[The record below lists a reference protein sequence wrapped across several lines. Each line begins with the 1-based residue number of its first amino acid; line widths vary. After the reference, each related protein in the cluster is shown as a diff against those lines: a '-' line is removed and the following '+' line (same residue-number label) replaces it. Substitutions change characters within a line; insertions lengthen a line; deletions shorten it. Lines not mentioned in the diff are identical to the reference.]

1 MELKKVVV
9 ADDNP
14 AVLRQFVSL
23 LESEFDVVATADN
36 GQLALEC
43 IQRYQPDIA
52 VLDLEM
58 PILNGI
64 AVTRELMKLGQDPA
78 VVICS
83 VESDPEVIEAA
94 QQAGALG
101 YVFKRR
107 MTKDLIIAV
116 RSAARGE
123 PFVSSSSSSPG
134 DILSHE

>member
-14 AVLRQFVSL
+14 AVLRQLVSL
-23 LESEFDVVATADN
+23 LEAEFDVVATADN

-64 AVTRELMKLGQDPA
+64 AVTRELMKVGLDPA

-83 VESDPEVIEAA
+83 VESAPEVIEAA

-107 MTKDLIIAV
+107 MTEDLIMAV

-123 PFVSSSSSSPG
+123 
-134 DILSHE
+134 LSHE

>member
-14 AVLRQFVSL
+14 AVLRQLVSL
-23 LESEFDVVATADN
+23 LEAEFDVVATAGN

-58 PILNGI
+58 PILSGI
-64 AVTRELMKLGQDPA
+64 AVIRELRKLGPDPA

-83 VESDPEVIEAA
+83 VESDPEVIDAA
-94 QQAGALG
+94 QQAGAIG
-101 YVFKRR
+101 YVIKRR
-107 MTKDLIIAV
+107 MIEDLITAV
-116 RSAARGE
+116 KSAAHGE
-123 PFVSSSSSSPG
+123 SFESPQG
-134 DILSHE
+134 

>member
-14 AVLRQFVSL
+14 AVLRQLVSL
-23 LESEFDVVATADN
+23 LEAEFDVVATAGN

-58 PILNGI
+58 PILSGI
-64 AVTRELMKLGQDPA
+64 AVIRELRKLGPDPA

-83 VESDPEVIEAA
+83 VESDPEVIDAA
-94 QQAGALG
+94 QQAGAIG
-101 YVFKRR
+101 YVIKRR
-107 MTKDLIIAV
+107 MIEDLITAV
-116 RSAARGE
+116 KSAARGE
-123 PFVSSSSSSPG
+123 SFVSPQ
-134 DILSHE
+134 